1 MRPIIKSLKQGN
13 QIDVNIATKEQLY
26 KFNRQEQNNLNRR
39 LKTIKQRVKEHP
51 EAYSPF
57 GLKAMEGYI
66 DAAGNKKEGIPK
78 ISKKDSLNQQRV
90 KAKKLMELNSMRTT
104 RVQGAKDVQREQI
117 RLSIGLPT
125 KGKLNTADTRL
136 YNEAVEYVKQ
146 NPDYMSDFWNGFQE
160 YKRESMARNM
170 DSDRLL
176 EEYRPVMEDTKT
188 SGYQSMD
195 DIASIVRDFANEK
208 YKESQVRSNYAE
220 DMLRSSKW
228 NEGE

>member
-1 MRPIIKSLKQGN
+1 MKPIIQSLKKGN
-13 QIDVNIATKEQLY
+13 MIDVNIATKDQLY

-39 LKTIKQRVKEHP
+39 LKTIKQRVKENP

-78 ISKKDSLNQQRV
+78 ISKNDSLNKQRA

-117 RLSIGLPT
+117 RLAIGLPT
-125 KGKLNTADTRL
+125 KGKLNAKDTRL
-136 YNEAVEYVKQ
+136 YNEAVEYNKQ
-146 NPDYMSDFWNGFQE
+146 NPDFMSNFWDGFQE
-160 YKRESMARNM
+160 YKRESMARGI

-176 EEYRPVMEDTKT
+176 EEYRPVIEKATTDGYTAMED
-188 SGYQSMD
+188 
-195 DIASIVRDFANEK
+195 IAATIKDFANEK
-208 YKESQVRSNYAE
+208 YKESQHRSNYAAN
-220 DMLRSSKW
+220 MKR
-228 NEGE
+228 EGGFI